1 MAIASCLGLSEKR
14 SVCSE
19 NIKVKRKKRN
29 TFSLNL
35 LLKASVV

>member
-19 NIKVKRKKRN
+19 NILSK
-29 TFSLNL
+29 TE
-35 LLKASVV
+35 KARSMVAFCG